1 MADTPEPERELDGDA
16 ASKAISQ
23 AFEKLHGGQRGG
35 GKTAAQEAEAASQA
49 LNDRLRGLEAKDG
62 VHRKRYLL
70 GPFEDPS
77 DGPKCLMSLQNA
89 IDDLRSRFEDT
100 GCTELGDELTYR
112 VIELSDAEVEAL
124 PEL

>member
-16 ASKAISQ
+16 ASKAIAH

-35 GKTAAQEAEAASQA
+35 KTAALEVEAASRA

-62 VHRKRYLL
+62 VQRKRYLL